1 MPSFTHSSATPAA
14 AVDRQAF
21 HARHRGHGCAGSAFE
36 HEYRIDQVGAG
47 DDVFAHQRAR
57 ERSRRMRR
65 MRRAGKAAL
74 ELKSVKDI
82 GSLSKIDVV
91 DAILKYFL
99 GKYR

>member
-1 MPSFTHSSATPAA
+1 
-14 AVDRQAF
+14 
-21 HARHRGHGCAGSAFE
+21 
-36 HEYRIDQVGAG
+36 
-47 DDVFAHQRAR
+47 
-57 ERSRRMRR
+57 MRR